1 MSTTTKEQRTIT
13 EEIAYRTGFAEGART
28 ALEHIPHFLDRG
40 LPLADVIEIL
50 DRWTAR
56 LSEWA
61 QRAVVEVDEN
71 RNSAPPKP

>member
-1 MSTTTKEQRTIT
+1 MPTTKEQRSIT
-13 EEIAYRTGFAEGART
+13 EEIAFRTGFLEGART
-28 ALEHIPHFLDRG
+28 ALEHIPKYLDRG
-40 LPLADVIEIL
+40 LPLVDTIQIL

-56 LSEWA
+56 LEDWA